1 MMFDLRIETDLSVP
15 MPDGECLLADRY
27 YRASSAPGPTI
38 LVRSPMGRR
47 PLGVI
52 YGLYFACAGFQVV
65 VQGGRSAE
73 DVLPLSTERA
83 DGLATIEWLRG
94 QVWFDGRL
102 ALHGMSAI
110 GFAHW
115 AIAADIPELR
125 AVSVHVASS
134 SVADTIFTG
143 GSTALESVLIW
154 CSNHS
159 FITALRAPRRARR
172 AIASGRPAAELD
184 VLTGG
189 RTVSFYQAV
198 IADVGAGS
206 PLREL

>member
-1 MMFDLRIETDLSVP
+1 M
-15 MPDGECLLADRY
+15 
-27 YRASSAPGPTI
+27 
-38 LVRSPMGRR
+38 
-47 PLGVI
+47 
-52 YGLYFACAGFQVV
+52 V
-65 VQGGRSAE
+65 VQDGRSAE

-83 DGLATIEWLRG
+83 DGLATIEWLRD

-189 RTVSFYQAV
+189 RSPPPPPTSSAACPPFGCPPSSWALKTTSKNLPPTPACYTATSTV
-198 IADVGAGS
+198 
-206 PLREL
+206 RNC